1 MQPFAIHSLITIQD
15 SIGMPGFDLV
25 ALPVFATGLGP
36 AIFDATY
43 FVWFASEIIGALLIP
58 KLRGRGTIRM
68 RRDRGSTALILLTV
82 WISLGIAL
90 AFGYG
95 GVGRLPDWVFYPG
108 IILMLLGI
116 AIRQW
121 AIAVLGRF
129 FSLNIRIVEDH
140 RVVDKGPYRLV
151 RHPSYTGV
159 LITFI
164 GLSLAVQSLG
174 ALLVLLAV
182 FTISFG
188 YRMHVEEKTL
198 LTELGDNYANYMKR
212 TKRIIPYLI

>member
-1 MQPFAIHSLITIQD
+1 LAL
-15 SIGMPGFDLV
+15 DLV
-25 ALPVFATGLGP
+25 DLPVFATGLGLV
-36 AIFDATY
+36 IFDVTY
-43 FVWFASEIIGALLIP
+43 FVWFASELIGAILVP
-58 KLRGRGTIRM
+58 RLRARGATRV

-95 GVGRLPDWVFYPG
+95 GVGQLPDWVFYPG
-108 IILMLLGI
+108 IFLMLLGI
-116 AIRQW
+116 GVRQW
-121 AIAVLGRF
+121 SITVLGRF
-129 FSLNIRIVEDH
+129 FSLDVRVVEDH
-140 RVVDKGPYRLV
+140 KVVDKGPYRWV

-164 GLSLAVQSLG
+164 GLSLAVQSIG

-188 YRMHVEEKTL
+188 YRMKVEEKTL
-198 LTELGDNYANYMKR
+198 LTELGDNYASYMKK
-212 TKRIIPYLI
+212 TKRIIPHLV